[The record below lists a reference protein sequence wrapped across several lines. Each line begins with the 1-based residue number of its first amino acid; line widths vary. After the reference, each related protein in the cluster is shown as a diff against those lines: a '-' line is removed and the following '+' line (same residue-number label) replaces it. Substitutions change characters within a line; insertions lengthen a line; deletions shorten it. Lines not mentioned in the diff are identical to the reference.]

1 MNRPMCIRLSL
12 RISAG
17 LSLLVAA
24 AGSLVASDNAA
35 DWPRVDAVVQLV
47 DQQFEKSWREN
58 EVTPSEPASPS
69 ELLRRV
75 WLDIAGKIPQVAVT
89 REFLAVSEGNPGEA
103 RQARRNM
110 IDRLLN
116 RPTYVT
122 HFAEFW
128 QAALIPEATADP
140 QLRQLRPAFEAWIRE
155 QLRTE
160 VAYDELVRSVITA
173 PIDSVDGNRQSQEAS
188 PGIFFRVKQLDPAN
202 LAAATSRVF
211 LGVRLE
217 CAQCHNHPFD
227 TWKQEQFW
235 SLAAFYSG
243 VKGDNAFA
251 TVNEATDRRTIQI
264 PDSDRVVEASFLK
277 TEKAESSD
285 NSKPAKR
292 SAPREELAEWVTADG
307 NPWFA
312 RVAVNRL
319 WGMFFG
325 RGFVDPVDDFSA
337 NNSPSHPEVLDLL
350 AREFVASGYDLK
362 FLIRVITSTRAYQLS
377 SRQTSPGQSAP
388 EMFARASV
396 RGLTPRQVFNSL
408 SVAMGT
414 FQPFT
419 VPGQFNDQ
427 PAEREFLDLFSND
440 ADSPLERPTTILQA
454 LSLMNGDLIG
464 QGTDLEQS
472 RTLRAIIDYPLMTRA
487 QKIETLYLAALVRRP
502 TDSEVQRLKQYA
514 DALPAE
520 DEPRA
525 LADIYWTLLNSSEF
539 LFNH

>member
-1 MNRPMCIRLSL
+1 MSCFDRCSKSL
-12 RISAG
+12 LLLAG
-17 LSLLVAA
+17 LFGALF
-24 AGSLVASDNAA
+24 ASRSTHA
-35 DWPRVDAVVQLV
+35 DDASTSWHRVDSIVEQV
-47 DQQFEKSWREN
+47 DQKFEQAWKEN
-58 EVTPSEPASPS
+58 EVTPAEASTPS
-69 ELLRRV
+69 EFLRRV
-75 WLDIAGKIPQVAVT
+75 WLDVAGKIPQVAVT
-89 REFLAVSEGNPGEA
+89 REFLAASQGSANDA
-103 RQARRNM
+103 RQARRDM
-110 IDRLLN
+110 IDRLLA

-128 QAALIPEATADP
+128 QAALIPEATSEP
-140 QLRQLRPAFEAWIRE
+140 QLRQLRPAFEAWLRE

-160 VAYDELVRSVITA
+160 VSYDELARSLLTA
-173 PIDSVDGNRQSQEAS
+173 PIENLEGNRRSQQAS

-217 CAQCHNHPFD
+217 CAQCHDHPFD
-227 TWKQEQFW
+227 TWKQDQFW

-243 VKGDNAFA
+243 VKGENAFA
-251 TVNEATDRRTIQI
+251 MVNEATDSRKIKVH
-264 PDSDRVVEASFLK
+264 DSDRVVEASFLT
-277 TEKAESSD
+277 TEEGEAELPEHQSS
-285 NSKPAKR
+285 
-292 SAPREELAEWVTADG
+292 PREQLAAWVTADD

-312 RVAVNRL
+312 RMAVNRL

-337 NNSPSHPEVLDLL
+337 NNPASHPEVLDLL
-350 AREFVASGYDLK
+350 AREFVVSGYDLK

-377 SRQTSPGQSAP
+377 SRQTSPSQSAP

-396 RGLTPRQVFNSL
+396 RGLTPRQVFNSF
-408 SVAMGT
+408 SVTMGT

-454 LSLMNGDLIG
+454 LSLMNGDMIG
-464 QGTDLEQS
+464 QGTDIEQS
-472 RTLRAIIDYPLMTRA
+472 RTLRAIIDYPLMTRD

-502 TDSEVQRLKQYA
+502 SESEAQRLKQYA
-514 DALPAE
+514 DSLS
-520 DEPRA
+520 DEEESRA

>member
-1 MNRPMCIRLSL
+1 MNRLTHFRQPLL
-12 RISAG
+12 FLTG
-17 LSLLVAA
+17 LTALLIVIGPTA
-24 AGSLVASDNAA
+24 ASDGPT
-35 DWPRVDAVVQLV
+35 DWQRVDAIVAQV
-47 DQQFEKSWREN
+47 DQQFEQTWREN
-58 EVTPSEPASPS
+58 QVTPSEPARPS
-69 ELLRRV
+69 EFLRRV
-75 WLDIAGKIPQVAVT
+75 WLDVAGRIPQVSVT
-89 REFLAVSEGNPGEA
+89 REFLAASDGSAAEA
-103 RQARRNM
+103 RQARRDM
-110 IDRLLN
+110 IERLLD

-128 QAALIPEATADP
+128 QAALIPEATSEP
-140 QLRQLRPAFEAWIRE
+140 QLRQLRPAFEAWLRE

-160 VAYDELVRSVITA
+160 VAYDELVRSLITA
-173 PIDSVDGNRQSQEAS
+173 PIDNLEGNPRAQEAS
-188 PGIFFRVKQLDPAN
+188 PGIFFRVKQLNPAN

-251 TVNEATDRRTIQI
+251 MVNEVTNRRRIQI
-264 PDSDRVVEASFLK
+264 LDSGRFVEAAFLP
-277 TEKAESSD
+277 TGKAESD
-285 NSKPAKR
+285 TPAKQ
-292 SAPREELAEWVTADG
+292 AVPREELAAWVTADE

-312 RVAVNRL
+312 KMAVNRL

-337 NNSPSHPEVLDLL
+337 NNPPSHPKVLDLL
-350 AREFVASGYDLK
+350 AREFIASGYDLK

-377 SRQTSPGQSAP
+377 SRQTSPGQLPP

-408 SVAMGT
+408 SAAMGT
-414 FQPFT
+414 FEPFT

-427 PAEREFLDLFSND
+427 PAEQEFLDLFSND

-472 RTLRAIIDYPLMTRA
+472 RTLRAIIDYPLMTRD

-502 TDSEVQRLKQYA
+502 TESEAQRLAAYA
-514 DALPAE
+514 DSLPAE
-520 DEPRA
+520 EESRA

>member
-1 MNRPMCIRLSL
+1 MSCFDRCSKSL
-12 RISAG
+12 LLLAG
-17 LSLLVAA
+17 LFGALF
-24 AGSLVASDNAA
+24 ASRSTHA
-35 DWPRVDAVVQLV
+35 DDASASWHRVDSIVEQV
-47 DQQFEKSWREN
+47 DQKFEQAWKEN
-58 EVTPSEPASPS
+58 EVTPAEASTPS
-69 ELLRRV
+69 EFLRRV
-75 WLDIAGKIPQVAVT
+75 WLDVAGKIPQVAVT
-89 REFLAVSEGNPGEA
+89 REFLAPSQGSEDGA
-103 RQARRNM
+103 RQARRDM
-110 IDRLLN
+110 IDRLLA

-128 QAALIPEATADP
+128 QAALIPEATSEP
-140 QLRQLRPAFEAWIRE
+140 QLRQLRPAFEAWLRE

-160 VAYDELVRSVITA
+160 VSYDELARSLLTA
-173 PIDSVDGNRQSQEAS
+173 PIENLEGNRRSQQAS

-217 CAQCHNHPFD
+217 CAQCHDHPFD
-227 TWKQEQFW
+227 TWKQDQFW

-243 VKGDNAFA
+243 VKGENAFA
-251 TVNEATDRRTIQI
+251 MVNEATDSRKIKVH
-264 PDSDRVVEASFLK
+264 DSDRVVEASFLT
-277 TEKAESSD
+277 TEEGEAELPEHQSS
-285 NSKPAKR
+285 
-292 SAPREELAEWVTADG
+292 PREQLAAWVTADD

-312 RVAVNRL
+312 RMAVNRL

-337 NNSPSHPEVLDLL
+337 NNPASHPEVLDLL
-350 AREFVASGYDLK
+350 AREFVVSGYDLK

-377 SRQTSPGQSAP
+377 SRQTSPSQSAP

-396 RGLTPRQVFNSL
+396 RGLTPRQVFNSF

-454 LSLMNGDLIG
+454 LSLMNGDMIG
-464 QGTDLEQS
+464 QGTDIEQS
-472 RTLRAIIDYPLMTRA
+472 RTLRAIIDYPLMTRD

-502 TDSEVQRLKQYA
+502 SESEAQRLKQYA
-514 DALPAE
+514 DSLS
-520 DEPRA
+520 DEEESRA

>member
-1 MNRPMCIRLSL
+1 MNRLTHFRLSFIL
-12 RISAG
+12 AG
-17 LSLLVAA
+17 LAVLVAA
-24 AGSLVASDNAA
+24 RSTNAA
-35 DWPRVDAVVQLV
+35 DDSADWQRVDAIVRQI
-47 DQQFEKSWREN
+47 DQQLDKVWCEN
-58 EVTPSEPASPS
+58 EVSPSEPAAPS
-69 ELLRRV
+69 EFLRRV
-75 WLDIAGKIPQVAVT
+75 WLDVAGKIPQVAVT
-89 REFLAVSEGNPGEA
+89 RDFLAASEGSDDEA
-103 RQARRNM
+103 QQARREM
-110 IDRLLN
+110 IDRLLD

-128 QAALIPEATADP
+128 QSALIPEATAEP
-140 QLRQLRPAFEAWIRE
+140 QLRQLRPAFEAWLRD
-155 QLRTE
+155 QLRNE

-173 PIDSVDGNRQSQEAS
+173 PIDSLEGNRRTQEAS

-227 TWKQEQFW
+227 TWKQEQFC

-251 TVNEATDRRTIQI
+251 MVNEVTDRRKIQI
-264 PDSDRVVEASFLK
+264 PDSNRVVEASFLSPDK
-277 TEKAESSD
+277 SAASE
-285 NSKPAKR
+285 PA
-292 SAPREELAEWVTADG
+292 SQSTPREELAAWVTADD

-312 RVAVNRL
+312 RMAVNRL

-337 NNSPSHPEVLDLL
+337 NNPPSHPEVLDLL
-350 AREFVASGYDLK
+350 AREFTASGYDLK
-362 FLIRVITSTRAYQLS
+362 FLIRVITSTQAYQLS
-377 SRQTSPGQSAP
+377 SRQTSPSQSAP
-388 EMFARASV
+388 EMFSRASV

-414 FQPFT
+414 FEPFT

-440 ADSPLERPTTILQA
+440 SDSPLERPTTILQA

-464 QGTDLEQS
+464 QGTDLDQS
-472 RTLRAIIDYPLMTRA
+472 RTLRAIIDYPLMTRD
-487 QKIETLYLAALVRRP
+487 QKIETLYLAALSRRP
-502 TDSEVQRLKQYA
+502 TESEAQRLKQYA
-514 DALPAE
+514 DSLPPE
-520 DEPRA
+520 EESRA